1 MGEVISRAVWAGAG
15 LRSASAGVKPG
26 AKVDPLALA
35 ALAELGLSA
44 APGAAPKAPAA
55 ARAALGGGKLSCV
68 VTVCDSAAAEEE
80 ACPSFPASAARKI
93 VHAPFADP
101 PKLAREAAA
110 GAAAGGAGGDPMEH
124 YRRVRDEILAWVTEQ
139 LPAHIPEL
147 ARAAPARLQTSGAG
161 AGAASPLSCFERWLT
176 IWVALCMLV
185 GTLIGV
191 YAPAVTA
198 ALAQASVYG
207 INIIVT
213 ILLWVMITPM
223 FMGIDWASL
232 AAVRHAPGAILL
244 TSTLNFAIKPFT
256 MYALALLFF
265 RVFYAAVVPSADAD
279 SYIAGLILLA
289 GAPCTAMVFVW
300 SALLGGDAAYTLV
313 QVATN
318 DLIML
323 ALYVPTACLLIG
335 ASNIAL
341 PWVTIIISVVLFIV
355 VPLAAAAAARFAVL
369 RVRDEAWLKSRVIDR
384 AKPACIAALLGT
396 LVLIFVFQGAKI
408 AAHPLDILLLAVPI
422 VCQCALLWAMCYAA
436 GWATCV
442 PHARLAPAS
451 LIATSNFFELAVAVA
466 ISVYGLDSGA
476 ALATVVGVLV
486 EVPAMLCLVYVCRWW
501 KPALDARC
509 AACATVCPAAERIS
523 SAATDAVC
531 CTASGGA
538 RRRGALLSARDVTV
552 VNAAAATAIQKATA
566 DAKAARTADA
576 GRSSG

>member
-1 MGEVISRAVWAGAG
+1 MV
-15 LRSASAGVKPG
+15 
-26 AKVDPLALA
+26 
-35 ALAELGLSA
+35 
-44 APGAAPKAPAA
+44 
-55 ARAALGGGKLSCV
+55 
-68 VTVCDSAAAEEE
+68 
-80 ACPSFPASAARKI
+80 
-93 VHAPFADP
+93 
-101 PKLAREAAA
+101 
-110 GAAAGGAGGDPMEH
+110 H
-124 YRRVRDEILAWVTEQ
+124 YRRVRDEIAAWVTAQ

-147 ARAAPARLQTSGAG
+147 ARATPAKLQRAGGGAGGAG
-161 AGAASPLSCFERWLT
+161 ATSPISFFERWLSV
-176 IWVALCMLV
+176 WVALCMLA

-198 ALAQASVYG
+198 ALALASVGG

-213 ILLWVMITPM
+213 LLLWVMITAM
-223 FMGIDWASL
+223 FMGINGAGL
-232 AAVRHAPGAILL
+232 AAVRNAPGAILL
-244 TSTLNFAIKPFT
+244 TSALNFAVKPFT

-265 RVFYAAVVPSADAD
+265 RVFYAAVVPAADAD

-318 DLIML
+318 DLLML

-341 PWVTIIISVVLFIV
+341 PWVTIIVSVVLFIV
-355 VPLAAAAAARFAVL
+355 VPLVAAAAVRAAVL
-369 RVRDEAWLKSRVIDR
+369 RARDEDWLRERIINP
-384 AKPACIAALLGT
+384 AKPACIAALLAT
-396 LVLIFVFQGAKI
+396 LVLIFIFQGAKI

-422 VCQCALLWAMCYAA
+422 ICQCALLWAMCYAA

-486 EVPAMLCLVYVCRWW
+486 EVPAMLCLVYICQWW

-509 AACATVCPAAERIS
+509 AACSTVCPAAEQVS
-523 SAATDAVC
+523 SSVTDAVC
-531 CTASGGA
+531 CTTSGGA
-538 RRRGALLSARDVTV
+538 RRRGNLLSARTV
-552 VNAAAATAIQKATA
+552 AASDAATADATMAAIRKATA
-566 DAKAARTADA
+566 DARSARKGQSGGGGGLPGA
-576 GRSSG
+576 G

>member
-1 MGEVISRAVWAGAG
+1 M
-15 LRSASAGVKPG
+15 
-26 AKVDPLALA
+26 LA
-35 ALAELGLSA
+35 
-44 APGAAPKAPAA
+44 
-55 ARAALGGGKLSCV
+55 
-68 VTVCDSAAAEEE
+68 
-80 ACPSFPASAARKI
+80 
-93 VHAPFADP
+93 
-101 PKLAREAAA
+101 
-110 GAAAGGAGGDPMEH
+110 
-124 YRRVRDEILAWVTEQ
+124 
-139 LPAHIPEL
+139 
-147 ARAAPARLQTSGAG
+147 
-161 AGAASPLSCFERWLT
+161 
-176 IWVALCMLV
+176 

-191 YAPAVTA
+191 YAPAVTE
-198 ALAQASVYG
+198 ALAKASVGG
-207 INIIVT
+207 INIVVT

-265 RVFYAAVVPSADAD
+265 RVFYAALVPPADAD

-355 VPLAAAAAARFAVL
+355 VPLAAAAAARFAAL

-538 RRRGALLSARDVTV
+538 RRRGALLSARDVADAG
-552 VNAAAATAIQKATA
+552 AAAATSAIRKATA
-566 DAKAARTADA
+566 DAKAARTGDA